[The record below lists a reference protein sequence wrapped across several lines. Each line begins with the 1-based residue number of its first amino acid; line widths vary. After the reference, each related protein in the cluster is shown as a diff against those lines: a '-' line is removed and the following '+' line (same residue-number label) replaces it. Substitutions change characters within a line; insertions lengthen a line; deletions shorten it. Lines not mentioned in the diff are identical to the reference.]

1 MEVLTTISSSGC
13 GVRGCFP
20 SQLTDVGN
28 GCGQGANM
36 TFTPCNYVPDPETEK
51 WEAAKKAR
59 LAALPR
65 GPGFK
70 VLGGIRTWYTRG
82 VNHFATEARHKPDVE
97 IIN

>member
-1 MEVLTTISSSGC
+1 
-13 GVRGCFP
+13 
-20 SQLTDVGN
+20 
-28 GCGQGANM
+28 M
-36 TFTPCNYVPDPETEK
+36 TFTPCKYVPDPETDK

-82 VNHFATEARHKPDVE
+82 INHFATEARHKPEVE